1 MSEGKVSIII
11 PVHNAKNYIDETVN
25 SVLSQTEKDWELILA
40 ENGSDDGT
48 AEELERLSLTD
59 ERIRVLRLTTKGA
72 ALAGNEGLKAS
83 KGRYIAFLDADDLR
97 NLEKLE
103 KEIRFMQETNA
114 AFAFTGYEFGDEN
127 AAPTGKIVHV
137 PETLNHKQ
145 AMKNTTI
152 FTSTVMFDTNL
163 IDKEKLFMPNIK
175 SEDTALWWSVLRQ
188 GYLAHGLNEN
198 LVLYRRPTK
207 SLSSNKIE
215 ALRRIWNLYRKWEK
229 LSFFKS
235 CWYFINWAFR
245 AVGRRI

>member
-1 MSEGKVSIII
+1 MSGVKVSIIV
-11 PVHNAKNYIDETVN
+11 PVHNAKNYIAETVN

-48 AEELERLSLTD
+48 AEELDRLSLTD

-72 ALAGNEGLKAS
+72 ALARNEGLKVS
-83 KGRYIAFLDADDLR
+83 KGRYIAFLDADDLWKP
-97 NLEKLE
+97 EKLE

-127 AAPTGKIVHV
+127 AAPTGKIVRV

-152 FTSTVMFDTNL
+152 FTSTVMFDTSL

-175 SEDTALWWSVLRQ
+175 SEDTAL
-188 GYLAHGLNEN
+188 
-198 LVLYRRPTK
+198 
-207 SLSSNKIE
+207 
-215 ALRRIWNLYRKWEK
+215 
-229 LSFFKS
+229 
-235 CWYFINWAFR
+235 
-245 AVGRRI
+245 